1 MRGSNLVGMGAMWLT
16 SGEDLGGSDRKESAF
31 NAEALGLIPRLGK
44 SHGGGTGNPL
54 QYTCLENSTD
64 TGVWCAA
71 VHGVTK
77 SRTRLISFHSLTY
90 PYCTLCI
97 CILC

>member
-1 MRGSNLVGMGAMWLT
+1 MRGSNLVGMGAMWMT

-54 QYTCLENSTD
+54 QYTCLENSTARGAWRA
-64 TGVWCAA
+64 TVSGVA
-71 VHGVTK
+71 K
-77 SRTRLISFHSLTY
+77 SQT
-90 PYCTLCI
+90 
-97 CILC
+97 

>member
-1 MRGSNLVGMGAMWLT
+1 MRGSNLVGMGTMWLT

-31 NAEALGLIPRLGK
+31 NAQALGLIPRLGK

-64 TGVWCAA
+64 GCVWRATVNGVAK
-71 VHGVTK
+71 TQ
-77 SRTRLISFHSLTY
+77 T
-90 PYCTLCI
+90 
-97 CILC
+97 

>member
-1 MRGSNLVGMGAMWLT
+1 MFLT
-16 SGEDLGGSDRKESAF
+16 DQVVLYLFHFFYWSLEGDRHNTVLSHLGGSDRKESAF

-64 TGVWCAA
+64 GGVWRAT
-71 VHGVTK
+71 VNGVAK
-77 SRTRLISFHSLTY
+77 SQT
-90 PYCTLCI
+90 
-97 CILC
+97 